1 MITKR
6 MVDRIIKEA
15 VLQYQLEEI
24 REFELC
30 PDTPVE
36 FSQEF
41 EDNMAKLLVG
51 CRREKV
57 YFAKRK
63 RTVALVAALL
73 IASMMLTAFAARKY
87 IVEFFVNV
95 FEDRILL
102 STDLVESERITTVY
116 QLTWMSYEFSFESKI
131 ESQNS
136 YVEIW
141 GNADKKLYYSQKCS
155 NKNTMYLDDEYESYS
170 EVTIDD
176 FSVYYLERKDR
187 QIIVWNYDGYN
198 FQLDCPSDLDWET
211 ITQMIKSIEPV
222 N

>member
-6 MVDRIIKEA
+6 KIDRIIKEA
-15 VLQYQLEEI
+15 VLQCQLEEI

-41 EDNMAKLLVG
+41 EDNMAKLLAG
-51 CRREKV
+51 CRQEKIYV
-57 YFAKRK
+57 AKRK

-87 IVEFFVNV
+87 IIEFFVNI
-95 FEDRILL
+95 FEDRTLL
-102 STDLVESERITTVY
+102 STDSVEADGINTVYKFKWIAQGFTLESE
-116 QLTWMSYEFSFESKI
+116 I

-136 YVEIW
+136 YAEVWKNDFLRI
-141 GNADKKLYYSQKCS
+141 KYFQRCSQ
-155 NKNTMYLDDEYESYS
+155 NNDIMVDDEHGAYLERP
-170 EVTIDD
+170 IDD
-176 FSVYYLERKDR
+176 ISVYYLLRNER

>member
-6 MVDRIIKEA
+6 KIDRIIKEA

-41 EDNMAKLLVG
+41 EDNMAKLLAG
-51 CRREKV
+51 CRQEKIYV
-57 YFAKRK
+57 AKRK

-87 IVEFFVNV
+87 IIEFFVNI
-95 FEDRILL
+95 FEDRTLL
-102 STDLVESERITTVY
+102 STDSVEADGINTVYKFKWIAQGFTLESEI
-116 QLTWMSYEFSFESKI
+116 ESKNSYAEVWKNDFLRI
-131 ESQNS
+131 KYFQRCSQNNDII
-136 YVEIW
+136 V
-141 GNADKKLYYSQKCS
+141 
-155 NKNTMYLDDEYESYS
+155 DDEHGAYLERP
-170 EVTIDD
+170 IDD
-176 FSVYYLERKDR
+176 ISVYYLLRNER

-198 FQLDCPSDLDWET
+198 FQLDCPSELDWET

>member
-6 MVDRIIKEA
+6 KIDRIIKEA

-41 EDNMAKLLVG
+41 EDNMAKLLAG

-63 RTVALVAALL
+63 RIVALVAALL

-95 FEDRILL
+95 FEDRTLL
-102 STDLVESERITTVY
+102 YTDSFDLDGIKTIYKPNWIVPGYTLENEISTKNLYMLVWNNNNDLLR
-116 QLTWMSYEFSFESKI
+116 
-131 ESQNS
+131 
-136 YVEIW
+136 
-141 GNADKKLYYSQKCS
+141 YSQKCS
-155 NKNTMYLDDEYESYS
+155 NKNSLFLDDEYGSYS